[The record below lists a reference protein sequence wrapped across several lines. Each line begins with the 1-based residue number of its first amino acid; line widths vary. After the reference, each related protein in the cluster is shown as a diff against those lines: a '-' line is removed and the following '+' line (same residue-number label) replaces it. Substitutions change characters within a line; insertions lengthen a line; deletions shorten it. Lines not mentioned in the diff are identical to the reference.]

1 MLMKK
6 FIFTLFFAFSSF
18 AFLQGQILNLN
29 HAIVQSDP
37 ETYGRELLFYLTQ
50 ADNLMLQGQYEQA
63 ILSYDNAIAQAPDF
77 AEGYIRRAMAKYKLS
92 RFTEAQEDYT
102 IATRLNPYAG
112 DVFGYQSDMR
122 KLQILAFNPL
132 KFIQLPTLKYRLLH
146 YQEVYHTNFEIDEK
160 LEAEPTE
167 NYLIH
172 KALHYLKNGD
182 LETALATLN
191 GLKNSENSII
201 FDLKGMIYNEKEDW
215 ELAEVN
221 YQKAIDLDE
230 TYELAILN
238 LSMLKVQK
246 GDLKTA
252 LALVN
257 RVITINP
264 DFQKAYFYKA
274 TIYKKMGENGKAL
287 EEYKLMEQ
295 QEDFVN
301 YEIFLNRAIAQKMSG
316 DALSALSDMNK
327 AIELQPQDADLYKL
341 RGNIHVLLDDY
352 FEAINDYTKA
362 IELNNESA
370 EAYFNRGIANIL
382 AHNRTE
388 ACSDFE
394 KSSDLGYEE
403 SEDKLSY
410 FCAF

>member
-1 MLMKK
+1 MKK
-6 FIFTLFFAFSSF
+6 SIFTLVFAFVLFVFS
-18 AFLQGQILNLN
+18 QGQILNVN
-29 HAIVQSDP
+29 RAIVQSDP

-63 ILSYDNAIAQAPDF
+63 ILNYDNAIAQAPDF

-92 RFTEAQEDYT
+92 RFTEAQEDYMM
-102 IATRLNPYAG
+102 ATRLNPYIG
-112 DVFGYQSDMR
+112 DVYGYQNDMR

-132 KFIQLPTLKYRLLH
+132 KFIQLPTLKYRLL
-146 YQEVYHTNFEIDEK
+146 YYHEIYNTSFETNEK

-172 KALHYLKNGD
+172 KTLHYLKSGD

-191 GLKNSENSII
+191 GLESSENSMI

-221 YQKAIDLDE
+221 YRKAIDLDE

-257 RVITINP
+257 KVIATNP

-274 TIYKKMGENGKAL
+274 TIYKKMGENEKAL

-295 QEDFVN
+295 QEDFVS

-327 AIELQPQDADLYKL
+327 AIELKPQNADLYKL
-341 RGNIHVLLDDY
+341 RGNIYVLLNNY

-362 IELNNESA
+362 IELNNGFA

-382 AHNRTE
+382 AQNRTA

-394 KSSDLGYEE
+394 KSRDLGYEE

>member
-1 MLMKK
+1 
-6 FIFTLFFAFSSF
+6 
-18 AFLQGQILNLN
+18 
-29 HAIVQSDP
+29 
-37 ETYGRELLFYLTQ
+37 
-50 ADNLMLQGQYEQA
+50 
-63 ILSYDNAIAQAPDF
+63 
-77 AEGYIRRAMAKYKLS
+77 
-92 RFTEAQEDYT
+92 
-102 IATRLNPYAG
+102 
-112 DVFGYQSDMR
+112 
-122 KLQILAFNPL
+122 
-132 KFIQLPTLKYRLLH
+132 
-146 YQEVYHTNFEIDEK
+146 
-160 LEAEPTE
+160 
-167 NYLIH
+167 
-172 KALHYLKNGD
+172 
-182 LETALATLN
+182 
-191 GLKNSENSII
+191 
-201 FDLKGMIYNEKEDW
+201 
-215 ELAEVN
+215 
-221 YQKAIDLDE
+221 
-230 TYELAILN
+230 
-238 LSMLKVQK
+238 MLKVQK